1 MDFRILG
8 PMEVWDGAR
17 SLPSRLAGA
26 AHCLRCSPCAG
37 EVVAADRLIDELWGE
52 HPPATANT
60 VIQGLV
66 SRLRKE
72 LEPGRPPGI
81 PATILRT
88 VGTGYLLAIEP
99 DAVDAQRFQHL
110 LVQARNAAPG
120 TRRARSLRR
129 LACGAG
135 PALAEFVYQPFA
147 QRAVTALESFG

>member
-17 SLPSRLAGA
+17 SLPLPAGRGRALLALLA
-26 AHCLRCSPCAG
+26 LHPG

-120 TRRARSLRR
+120 RGGR
-129 LACGAG
+129 
-135 PALAEFVYQPFA
+135 
-147 QRAVTALESFG
+147 